1 MEQII
6 EVERENVEQPVNVER
21 EPMTLNIG
29 GTTDYNGLSNK
40 PSINGTTL
48 SGDKSLSDLGI
59 QPAGSYVNESS
70 YNAKINEI
78 EDTLSNQGT
87 SIADLSNDKADK
99 SEMPTKTS
107 DLTNDSG
114 FITDYTETDPT
125 VPNYVKNITQANITS
140 WNNKSDFSGNYNDL
154 TNKPS
159 IPTKT
164 SDLTNDS
171 RFVNEQTLESSIND
185 VLVYVDMNFP
195 DISGKQDKEKTQVI
209 VGDTAS
215 ITPENNTIYQCGT
228 LTSLTITNPPATGS
242 YSIIFTSGSTATTTV
257 IPATLLGLDDFV
269 AEVNTMYEIN
279 VFDNRAVV
287 GSWAVSA
294 T

>member
-1 MEQII
+1 
-6 EVERENVEQPVNVER
+6 
-21 EPMTLNIG
+21 
-29 GTTDYNGLSNK
+29 
-40 PSINGTTL
+40 
-48 SGDKSLSDLGI
+48 
-59 QPAGSYVNESS
+59 
-70 YNAKINEI
+70 
-78 EDTLSNQGT
+78 
-87 SIADLSNDKADK
+87 
-99 SEMPTKTS
+99 
-107 DLTNDSG
+107 
-114 FITDYTETDPT
+114 
-125 VPNYVKNITQANITS
+125 
-140 WNNKSDFSGNYNDL
+140 
-154 TNKPS
+154 
-159 IPTKT
+159 
-164 SDLTNDS
+164 
-171 RFVNEQTLESSIND
+171 
-185 VLVYVDMNFP
+185 MNFP